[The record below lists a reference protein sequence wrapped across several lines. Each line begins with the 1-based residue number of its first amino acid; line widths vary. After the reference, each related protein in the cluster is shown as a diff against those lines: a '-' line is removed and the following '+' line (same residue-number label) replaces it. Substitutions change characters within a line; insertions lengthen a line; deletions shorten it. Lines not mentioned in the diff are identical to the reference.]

1 MRGEAGA
8 RAAGRAGGP
17 QLVDAAEVERRYGV
31 PPALVPD
38 FIALRG
44 DPSDGLPG
52 ARGVGEKTAADIL
65 RRQGSLEAALD
76 AAAEGTSLAGARE
89 ELLAFKEIATLRNL
103 PAKPPPDR
111 ETDRTGG
118 AAAAHELGLKR
129 LAARLG

>member
-1 MRGEAGA
+1 MLLAA
-8 RAAGRAGGP
+8 RGGP

-65 RRQGSLEAALD
+65 QRHGSLEAALE
-76 AAAEGTSLAGARE
+76 AAADGTSLAGARD
-89 ELLAFKEIATLRNL
+89 ELLAFKEIATLRDL
-103 PAKPPPDR
+103 PVKRPPDR
-111 ETDRTGG
+111 DTDRAGG
-118 AAAAHELGLKR
+118 AAAAAELGMNR
-129 LAARLG
+129 LAARLA